1 MKSLKRADPHPTC
14 WTTGLEGPMFTHDSY
29 KDVLGDYSRRHHL
42 IGSAWIV
49 AIALG
54 VLIVM
59 FA

>member
-1 MKSLKRADPHPTC
+1 
-14 WTTGLEGPMFTHDSY
+14 MFTLESY
-29 KDVLGDYSRRHHL
+29 KDILSDNGQRHHL

-54 VLIVM
+54 AVIVL

>member
-1 MKSLKRADPHPTC
+1 
-14 WTTGLEGPMFTHDSY
+14 MFTHDSY
-29 KDVLGDYSRRHHL
+29 KDVLGDNSHRHHL

-54 VLIVM
+54 VMIVL